1 MFKYYV
7 YQGDIVRGAEDLRT
21 PLSDSHELELQIRD
35 QTAGFLIPRFVYDVP
50 GPAGKRPSLS
60 AQNYDRRL
68 GVAEFT
74 APRLHGSYV
83 KYWDPLWSLSEDAQ
97 EEVQSH
103 FAKFSSYQA
112 SKQRASM
119 EA

>member
-1 MFKYYV
+1 M

-74 APRLHGSYV
+74 APRLNGDYV

-97 EEVQSH
+97 EEVQSY
-103 FAKFSSYQA
+103 FAERSNDQA
-112 SKQRASM
+112 SAQMASVG
-119 EA
+119 A